1 MRRRFLTSLTIA
13 LCVASATL
21 FAACAGQEEGK
32 PQPKKP
38 DVPKAEKGKEGPPAF
53 VVGGFSV
60 DVPPTTLMPGEETFP
75 CFIAPLTITGPSH
88 VVGGGSVTVGTGMH
102 HGNIT
107 SRPKTGEGFR
117 PCPADESSPIAG
129 EALDV
134 VKGGAVLFGSSTQ
147 VSGTEWRTFPDG
159 MGFPLGDDNEVVLR
173 LHYLNPTNAP
183 ITLAPHYEWYTIDE
197 AQVTHLLGPFIWR
210 ISDFKIAPHSELT
223 VSADCK
229 LDAPELIVS
238 MMPHMHKLG
247 TGFTASF
254 LGGALDKEPFLQS
267 KGYDPDG
274 VIVAYSPPVD
284 TSQGIGF
291 SFSCSWNNTLDKE
304 IVEGVGDNEMC
315 MLFGYAY
322 PYESAYSVLA
332 SDGSCLPIAPPLPA
346 GWENK
351 PH

>member
-1 MRRRFLTSLTIA
+1 MRRVLFALSLIA
-13 LCVASATL
+13 L
-21 FAACAGQEEGK
+21 AGCGAEET
-32 PQPKKP
+32 PPSSPKKP
-38 DVPKAEKGKEGPPAF
+38 DLPKAEKPKDGPPAF

-60 DVPPTTLMPGEETFP
+60 DVPSMTLMPGEESFP
-75 CFIAPLTITGPSH
+75 CFIAPLVITGPSH
-88 VVGGGSVTVGTGMH
+88 VVGGGAVTVGTGMH

-107 SRPKTGEGFR
+107 SRPKTGEGLR
-117 PCPADESSPIAG
+117 PCPPDDSPLAG

-147 VSGTEWRTFPDG
+147 VTGTEWRTFPDG
-159 MGFPLGDDNEVVLR
+159 MGFPLGDDNEIVLR
-173 LHYLNPTNAP
+173 LHYLNPTSQP
-183 ITLAPHYEWYTIDE
+183 VQIAPHYEWYTIDE
-197 AQVTHLLGPFIWR
+197 AAVTHLLGPFIWQYSG
-210 ISDFKIAPHSELT
+210 IKIAPHSQLT
-223 VSADCK
+223 VSSSCK
-229 LDAPELIVS
+229 LDTPELIVS

-254 LGGALDKEPFLQS
+254 VGGPLDGQPFLQS
-267 KGYDPDG
+267 KGFDPDG
-274 VIVAYSPPVD
+274 VIVSYTPPVD
-284 TSQGIGF
+284 TSQGTGF

-304 IVEGVGDNEMC
+304 VVEGVGDNEMC

-332 SDGSCLPIAPPLPA
+332 NDGSCLPIAPPLPA